1 MLDSIIAFAVR
12 FRFVVLVSTLLTT
25 IIGVGVLRHLP
36 IDAVP
41 DVTNVQVQV
50 LTDTP
55 GLSAEEV
62 ERFVTFPV
70 ETGLNGLPHLRELRS
85 VTRQGLSAVTV
96 VFEDDVDVWFARQLV
111 SERLREIEADV
122 PASFGRP
129 QLAPVSTGLG
139 EIYQFVLRSDRHSS
153 MELRTM
159 LTWDLGPELRRVP
172 GVIEV
177 NSFGGAAKEYQV
189 IIEPHALSEYRITL
203 PQVLDALAVNNANVG
218 GGYVERGA
226 EQVVIRGEGQLR
238 TIDDIADV
246 VVATDADGTPIQIRR
261 LGEVRIGATL
271 AQGVV
276 TRDGEGEAV
285 TGIIMMLLG
294 QNSRDVVLR
303 VQDKID
309 ELRRG
314 LPAGVHLDTVYNRA
328 SFINRTLDTVMFNLV
343 KGALLVVFVILIF
356 LGSWRASLIV
366 ALGIPVSMLIAVM
379 GMIKLGVTG
388 NLMSLGAIDF
398 GLLVDGP
405 IVMAE
410 AIIARFAMM
419 DGKEGRAA
427 GINSVQEAIQSVAR
441 PVVFSVGIILLVYLP
456 LLALEGTEG
465 KMFRPMAQT
474 MALALGGSL
483 IFALVMF
490 PALASIF
497 LKPGKGGHGK
507 IWPRIEARYKKMVR
521 GAIRWRKALL
531 VAAFSAFAFT
541 IPLAMGLGADFVPRI
556 DEGDFVIAIRRIPSI
571 GLAEARRLDL
581 EVERVLKGFPEV
593 ITALAMTGRAEVAMD
608 PVGLDNTDMLVTL
621 RPKSE
626 WRTAHTA
633 DGLAER
639 MKTEIERRVPSTFVS
654 VSQPIEDR
662 TNELIAGSRA
672 DVAILLFGDDLA
684 RMSDVARNIARVV
697 RSVQGTGDLRV
708 ERALGL
714 PTLQVRPDRGRLARY
729 GVGTDSVLAAVE
741 AARIGSRVGLV
752 FEGQR
757 RFDLR
762 VMLPPANTARE
773 AFENLPIGIH
783 TGEMVPLS
791 HFATITEEESPV
803 QISRQDL
810 RRRLRVEI
818 NIRGRDLV
826 SYVNDAQARVAAE
839 VTLPPGYHLQW
850 GGTFQNLARAA
861 DRLMVVVPL
870 ALAIIFAM
878 LFFMFAEVR
887 LALAVF
893 SGVPF
898 ALIGGVAA
906 LASRGMPFSIP
917 AAVGFIAL
925 CGIAVL
931 NGVVMASEARKQ
943 LAKTRDVED
952 ALVESAAHVFR
963 ALILTSMVA
972 AFGFLPMAFATSA
985 GSEVQQPLA
994 TVVIG
999 GVLSSTLLG
1008 LFLLPGLLRMFLRN
1022 TEPAVSSEPE
1032 VPAP

>member
-1 MLDSIIAFAVR
+1 MLDSIIQFAVR
-12 FRFVVLVSTLLTT
+12 WRFLV
-25 IIGVGVLRHLP
+25 IIGSVVVSAVGVLALKRLP

-50 LTDTP
+50 LTESP

-70 ETGLNGLPHLRELRS
+70 ETGLNGLPRLRELRS

-96 VFEDDVDVWFARQLV
+96 VFDDDVDVWFARQLV
-111 SERLREIEADV
+111 AERLREIESDI
-122 PASFGRP
+122 PPDFGRP

-139 EIYQFVLRSDRHSS
+139 EIYQFVLRSDRRSA
-153 MELRTM
+153 MELRTL
-159 LTWDLGPELRRVP
+159 LTWELGPALRQVP

-189 IIEPHALSEYRITL
+189 IIDPRALSSFRITL
-203 PQVLDALAVNNANVG
+203 PQVLDALASSNSNVG
-218 GGYVERGA
+218 GGYVERGP
-226 EQVVIRGEGQLR
+226 EQLVIRGEGQLR
-238 TIDDIADV
+238 TTDDIADV
-246 VVATDADGTPIQIRR
+246 VVATDSDGTPIQIRR
-261 LGEVRIGATL
+261 LGTVQIGATL
-271 AQGVV
+271 PQGVV

-294 QNSRDVVLR
+294 QNSREVVHR
-303 VQDKID
+303 VHAKIE
-309 ELRRG
+309 ELRAT
-314 LPAGVHLDTVYNRA
+314 LPSDVHLDVVYDRA
-328 SFINRTLDTVMFNLV
+328 EFINRTLDTVAFNLV

-366 ALGIPVSMLIAVM
+366 ALGIPISMLIAVF
-379 GMIKLGVTG
+379 GMLKLGVTG

-410 AIIARFAMM
+410 AIMAKFAM
-419 DGKEGRAA
+419 GTSGPHPAT
-427 GINSVQEAIQSVAR
+427 SVRQAIQGVAR

-465 KMFRPMAQT
+465 KMFKPMAIT
-474 MALALGGSL
+474 MALALAGSL

-490 PALASIF
+490 PALAATF
-497 LKPGKGGHGK
+497 LRPKPGGHGK
-507 IWPRIEARYKKMVR
+507 IWHRIESGYERWVTL
-521 GAIRWRKALL
+521 AIKRRVPLL
-531 VAAFSAFAFT
+531 LAAIAAFVLVV
-541 IPLAMGLGADFVPRI
+541 PVAMGLGADFVPRI
-556 DEGDFVIAIRRIPSI
+556 DEGDFIIAIRRIPSI

-581 EVERVLKGFPEV
+581 EVEKVLKEFPEV
-593 ITALAMTGRAEVAMD
+593 DTALAMTGRAEVATD
-608 PVGLDNTDMLVTL
+608 PVGLDNTDVLVTL
-621 RPKSE
+621 RPRAQ
-626 WRTAHTA
+626 WRTAHTS
-633 DGLAER
+633 DDLAEI
-639 MKTEIERRVPSTFVS
+639 MKERIERRVPSTFVS

-672 DVAILLFGDDLA
+672 DVAILLFGEDLA
-684 RMSDVARNIARVV
+684 RMSDIARNIARVV
-697 RSVQGTGDLRV
+697 RRVAGTGDVRV

-714 PTLQVRPDRGRLARY
+714 PTLQVRPDRGRMSRY
-729 GVGTDSVLAAVE
+729 GVGTDAVLATVE
-741 AARIGSRVGLV
+741 AARMGSRVGVV
-752 FEGQR
+752 FEGQK

-762 VMLPPANTARE
+762 VMLPPSSSALESFAQ
-773 AFENLPIGIH
+773 LPVGIH
-783 TGEMVPLS
+783 TGEMIPLG

-810 RRRLRVEI
+810 HRRLRVEI

-826 SYVNDAQARVAAE
+826 SYVNDARAQVESQVALPDGY
-839 VTLPPGYHLQW
+839 TLRW
-850 GGTFQNLARAA
+850 GGTFQNLERAA
-861 DRLMVVVPL
+861 GRLMVVVPM
-870 ALAIIFAM
+870 ALVIIFGM
-878 LFFMFAEVR
+878 LFFMFGEVR
-887 LALAVF
+887 SALAVF

-898 ALIGGVAA
+898 ALIGGVLA
-906 LASRGMPFSIP
+906 LAVRGMPFSIP

-931 NGVVMASEARKQ
+931 NGVVMASETRKQ
-943 LAKTRDVED
+943 LEQSTELDG
-952 ALVESAAHVFR
+952 ALIRGASRVLR
-963 ALILTSMVA
+963 ALLLTSMVA

-1008 LFLLPGLLRMFLRN
+1008 LFLLPGLLRIFLQK
-1022 TEPAVSSEPE
+1022 EQADAIPDVVE
-1032 VPAP
+1032 